1 LLAAYGAA
9 RAWSGYASQRG
20 ILAMREARA
29 MQAAESIARR
39 DDIKVSVATQSVP
52 QASAPDMTTWSKA
65 RRDAYQGDVIDPHVP
80 NAVLRIPS
88 LDLEVPIYAGTSAAV
103 LNRGAGLIEG
113 TALPGDDGNIGIA
126 AHRDGFFRS
135 LEQIQ
140 AGAEL
145 YIDTV
150 DSTRRYRVSDVRV
163 VMPQDVG
170 VLADTAEP
178 TVTLVTCY
186 PFHFVGAAPRR
197 FIVRAE
203 LILSAGDTLSRR
215 NRRI

>member
-1 LLAAYGAA
+1 
-9 RAWSGYASQRG
+9 
-20 ILAMREARA
+20 MREARA
-29 MQAAESIARR
+29 
-39 DDIKVSVATQSVP
+39 
-52 QASAPDMTTWSKA
+52 APDMKTWSQA
-65 RRDAYQGDVIDPHVP
+65 RRDAYQSSLMDSRVP

-88 LDLEVPIYAGTSAAV
+88 LDLEVPIYAGTSDAV
-103 LNRGAGLIEG
+103 LNRGAGLIDG
-113 TALPGDDGNIGIA
+113 TALLGGDGNVGIA

-140 AGAEL
+140 AGADL

-150 DSTRRYRVSDVRV
+150 DGTRRYRVSDVRV
-163 VMPQDVG
+163 VLPQDVG
-170 VLADTAEP
+170 VLGHTAEP

-186 PFHFVGAAPRR
+186 PFHFIGAAPQR

-203 LILSAGDTLSRR
+203 LIFPTGDTPSRR

>member
-1 LLAAYGAA
+1 
-9 RAWSGYASQRG
+9 
-20 ILAMREARA
+20 MREARA
-29 MQAAESIARR
+29 MHAAGSSARY
-39 DDIKVSVATQSVP
+39 DDIKLPHAL
-52 QASAPDMTTWSKA
+52 APDMTTWSKS
-65 RRDAYQGDVIDPHVP
+65 RREAYQDSIVDPRVP

-88 LDLEVPIYAGTSAAV
+88 LRLEVPIYAGTSAAV

-113 TALPGDDGNIGIA
+113 TAQPGDDGNIGIA

-135 LEQIQ
+135 LEGIQ

-150 DSTRRYRVSDVRV
+150 ESTRRYRVSDVRV

-170 VLADTAEP
+170 VLANTTEP

-203 LILSAGDTLSRR
+203 FIFPAGDIPSRH